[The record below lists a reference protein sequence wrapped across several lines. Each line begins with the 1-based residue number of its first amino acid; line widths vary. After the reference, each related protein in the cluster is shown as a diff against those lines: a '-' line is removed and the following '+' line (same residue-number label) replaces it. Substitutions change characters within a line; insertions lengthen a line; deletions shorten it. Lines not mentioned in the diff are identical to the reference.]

1 MIAQI
6 LYVVLPVFLV
16 IGGGY
21 AASRS
26 GVFSSSAVDGLMVFT
41 QSFAIPCLLFRALVD
56 LDLGAVFDPQLLLSF
71 YTGALV
77 AFALGVLGARRLFRR
92 RPGEAVAI
100 GFGAL
105 FSNSVLLGLPIMER
119 AYGPEALAPT
129 FAIISVHAPF
139 CYLVGITLMELVRAD
154 GRGFVDTARAIG
166 RALFRNALMIGL
178 LLGFAANVTDIPIPG
193 PVRAG
198 LDMMADAALPAALF
212 GLGGVLTRYAIRAS
226 LGRGRDDRRAVAR
239 RAPGDHLGP
248 RTRPLRP
255 AAVLRALR
263 GDDRRHGARRQ
274 QLRLR
279 QPLRPRPGPGGE
291 RHPDRHRRL
300 GAHRLGLARHP
311 RRRRLSAGVD
321 A

>member
-226 LGRGRDDRRAVAR
+226 LAEAAMIAALSLVVHPAITWGLAQGLFALPQSFVRSAVMTAAMAPGVNSYVFASLYGRGQAQAASAILIATAASVLTAS
-239 RAPGDHLGP
+239 AWLAILG
-248 RTRPLRP
+248 
-255 AAVLRALR
+255 
-263 GDDRRHGARRQ
+263 
-274 QLRLR
+274 
-279 QPLRPRPGPGGE
+279 
-291 RHPDRHRRL
+291 
-300 GAHRLGLARHP
+300 
-311 RRRRLSAGVD
+311 GVG
-321 A
+321 